1 MTEISNIILDLEIV
15 KLIKENDKLGLIIT
29 DSSKKLFVDR
39 YYTISSI
46 TRWFNGYNRENTI
59 QYLEDL
65 VLKIKNIN
73 KFLLEG
79 KHLNT
84 GKLLQTSIESALPGL
99 NYLKNTY
106 NSDSLISAKLTIIIN
121 KLNQEYELLNNM

>member
-39 YYTISSI
+39 YYTISPI

-59 QYLEDL
+59 QYLEEL

-73 KFLLEG
+73 TFLLEG

-121 KLNQEYELLNNM
+121 KLNQECELLNNM